1 MDFVELARSRYTTK
15 HYSGKAIPRETM
27 EKLFEVLR
35 LAPSSVNS

>member
-35 LAPSSVNS
+35 LAP